1 MKVQHFFL
9 SSCLLL
15 SSFFCFSN
23 EESLV
28 SGAEG
33 IKKTKK
39 MNLEGERQ
47 EQK

>member
-1 MKVQHFFL
+1 
-9 SSCLLL
+9 
-15 SSFFCFSN
+15 
-23 EESLV
+23 V

-33 IKKTKK
+33 IKKKQKK